1 MKKRS
6 KVRSRALDAIMAVI
20 EATEPDPVG
29 LIERI
34 RAYVDAKAQASAENI
49 PAASASG
56 SAPGARARAK
66 SRPAMKTSRRQHL
79 GVGYTFEKD
88 GSPWLR
94 LPQIAV
100 QMFGLRPGDEVR
112 WRKRPL
118 QTSYALTFWR
128 NGKQLQPVVGR
139 RGRPVGGTSDS
150 IRSRPPAGSGC
161 CRAEK
166 PLRCA
171 SPQ

>member
-20 EATEPDPVG
+20 EATDPNPMG
-29 LIERI
+29 LIERVG
-34 RAYVDAKAQASAENI
+34 AYIDAKAQASAENV
-49 PAASASG
+49 PAAWTNSSALD
-56 SAPGARARAK
+56 AQVRAK
-66 SRPAMKTSRRQHL
+66 SRLAMKTSRRQHL
-79 GVGYTFEKD
+79 GVAYVFEKD

-112 WRKRPL
+112 WRKRRL

-128 NGKQLQPVVGR
+128 NGKQLQPAVGR
-139 RGRPVGGTSDS
+139 GGSP
-150 IRSRPPAGSGC
+150 SRNA
-161 CRAEK
+161 
-166 PLRCA
+166 
-171 SPQ
+171 